1 MEDFSTNTLKNM
13 PLYKWIFLLIGGT
26 FLFLILY
33 STTQITGYISENVF
47 LSYLLIIGAIVALI
61 AIYIGFIKV
70 VEKKSAKEIELSIGI
85 KDVGKGFLVGSCY
98 ITSIILIMMILG
110 CYSIDSFQFDTK
122 NIILRLLFFLLVA
135 VGEEVVLRGV
145 IFRYISL
152 RWNYV
157 IALIISALLFG
168 YIHISNDNATIW
180 SSLAIAI
187 EAGLML
193 GAAYMCSGT
202 LWFPI
207 GIHWAWNFFEGNVFG
222 TPVSGSIEIT
232 SIFTSSISGSD
243 IITGGPF
250 GPEASVISVFLGV
263 AVTAWF
269 IYIYKKSS
277 NQNIKTEI

>member
-1 MEDFSTNTLKNM
+1 MEENSTNTLKDM
-13 PLYKWIFLLIGGT
+13 PLYKWIFLLIGAT
-26 FLFLILY
+26 LLFLILY
-33 STTQITGYISENVF
+33 STAQITGYISENVY
-47 LSYLLIIGAIVALI
+47 LSYLLIICAIVALY
-61 AIYIGFIKV
+61 AIYIGFIHV
-70 VEKKSAKEIELSIGI
+70 VEKKSAKEIDLSLGI

-98 ITSIILIMMILG
+98 ITSIILIMMVLG
-110 CYSIDSFQFDTK
+110 CYSIDSVQFDTK
-122 NIILRLLFFLLVA
+122 NIILRLFFFLLVA
-135 VGEEVVLRGV
+135 VGEEVIFRGV

-152 RWNYV
+152 RWNYA
-157 IALIISALLFG
+157 IALVISALLFG

-232 SIFTSSISGSD
+232 SIFSSSISGSD

-250 GPEASVISVFLGV
+250 GPEASVISVLLGV

-269 IYIYKKSS
+269 INIYKKSS
-277 NQNIKTEI
+277 NQNIKAEI